1 VTARLVVPAAVLA
14 LIGLAFKMSSRM
26 PDFEVYI
33 GVVLVLSLR
42 LLPLVVAA
50 LVALRL
56 RRVA

>member
-1 VTARLVVPAAVLA
+1 
-14 LIGLAFKMSSRM
+14 MSSRM